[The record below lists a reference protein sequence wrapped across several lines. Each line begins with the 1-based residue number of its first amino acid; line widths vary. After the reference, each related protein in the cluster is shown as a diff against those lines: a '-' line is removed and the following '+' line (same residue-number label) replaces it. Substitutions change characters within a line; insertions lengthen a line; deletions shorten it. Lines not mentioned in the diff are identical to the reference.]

1 MPSDNDNCVLVE
13 RRDHITIVTINRP
26 HVRNAVNRPTAEKLT
41 RAFRDFEAD
50 TDVEIFVPV
59 QVYLKALIDPS
70 IASLAN
76 SISYDPN
83 DDGPMGPTRMTLRKP
98 VIAAISGYAVAGGLE
113 LACWC
118 DLRVAD
124 ATAVL
129 GVFCR
134 LRGRSA
140 AMDLLLTGRSVT
152 AQEAHSLRLVNE
164 LAKPTET
171 ALTAALRLATMLSLH
186 PQLCMRSDRQS
197 LYEVDSDQEAM
208 RHEFEVGIEVL
219 RSQEFR
225 GRVIS
230 FLAKEGRHGSGLKP
244 VIMKSNL

>member
-50 TDVEIFVPV
+50 TDAYVAILTGNGGNFCAGAD
-59 QVYLKALIDPS
+59 LKALIDPS

-134 LRGRSA
+134 LRAYASRAGVPLLDGGTVRLPKLIGRSA
-140 AMDLLLTGRSVT
+140 AMDLLLTGYGLLRIPLSDS
-152 AQEAHSLRLVNE
+152 SL
-164 LAKPTET
+164 A
-171 ALTAALRLATMLSLH
+171 
-186 PQLCMRSDRQS
+186 
-197 LYEVDSDQEAM
+197 
-208 RHEFEVGIEVL
+208 
-219 RSQEFR
+219 
-225 GRVIS
+225 S
-230 FLAKEGRHGSGLKP
+230 FL
-244 VIMKSNL
+244 